1 MKVKTSDIILIGA
14 VLLIV
19 VVGVFSSKGTKALEE
34 VNYPLTLAGEPGV
47 KQVTY
52 QEYETLVNDGSAFI
66 IVIERASCGYCQMY
80 MPILED
86 VAKEKKIP
94 ILYIDTD
101 TLSSEDF
108 NSLSTKNQYLKRN
121 DWGTPTT
128 LLMLGERVLDS
139 IGGYVEK
146 DTVIDFIKD
155 KVVLGE

>member
-1 MKVKTSDIILIGA
+1 MKVKKSDIVLIGA
-14 VLLIV
+14 VLLIIV
-19 VVGVFSSKGTKALEE
+19 IGMFSSKGTKALDD

-47 KQVTY
+47 KQITY

-66 IVIERASCGYCQMY
+66 VVIERTSCGYCQMY

-101 TLSSEDF
+101 TLSSEDM

-121 DWGTPTT
+121 SWGTPTT

-146 DTVIDFIKD
+146 DAVLSFIDG
-155 KVVLGE
+155 KVAVGE

>member
-1 MKVKTSDIILIGA
+1 MKVKKSDIVLIGV
-14 VLLIV
+14 VLLIIV
-19 VVGVFSSKGTKALEE
+19 IGMFSSKGTKALDE

-47 KQVTY
+47 KQITY

-66 IVIERASCGYCQMY
+66 VVIERASCGYCQMY

-101 TLSSEDF
+101 TLSSEDM

-121 DWGTPTT
+121 SWGTPTT

-146 DTVIDFIKD
+146 GAVLSFIDG
-155 KVVLGE
+155 KVAIGE